1 MTIGAKE
8 YHLGKIVGQKTAG
21 GLLSA
26 KKFKLD
32 DDISL
37 IVPVNDFISFKGY
50 RVDKKG
56 IEPDVE
62 TKAGEEL
69 ERAIKLIKDTK

>member
-1 MTIGAKE
+1 M
-8 YHLGKIVGQKTAG
+8 
-21 GLLSA
+21 
-26 KKFKLD
+26 LD